1 MNFNPTKL
9 RATARFLGLQAS
21 YLNPVFGDTKADC
34 SVLHQM
40 IEQLAERTIST
51 DQDLDRLRE
60 DLKDDRWA
68 HGLPPSIVAWGGE
81 SQLVPVFS
89 SNSDL
94 AKPGVTLELIDDE
107 SGDPVSAENIKWK
120 CTMVRSL
127 PKGKVWQLKFK
138 LDLSKLNKSLGAYF
152 QLKLK
157 AGEREFRSLVI
168 CPPSCLKSPEELK
181 NSEGPFLP
189 LHAVRTGDEIG
200 MGSLRELRK
209 IATELRENGAKWVS
223 LFPLLPGNFDHPDCD
238 PSPYSALSRL
248 FWNEIY
254 IDIESAMKRHN
265 SSKAHSIFNS
275 DQFQTEAKRLR
286 EDDFADYHAVYQL
299 KNQVL
304 DVLAEEFFATKQ
316 DASNDYQDFLR
327 STPEITG
334 YAAFRAGRESAYET
348 ADRYHRFVQF
358 EMQRQLRDLATS
370 LPLKLYMDFPIGV
383 NDGGFDQSAF
393 PEIFFRK
400 VSVGAP
406 PELVFRNGQDWG
418 FSPFHPK
425 RLRQTGYQYF
435 RKTLRH
441 HLQFAKILR
450 LDHVMGLYR
459 VFAIPKGQG
468 AKSGVYLRYQP
479 EDMLAIAVLEASRSG
494 ADFIGENLGTVPDQ
508 VNRIMKERGIKGMW
522 VLEMETHKSPT
533 SAFSS
538 VTQDQLFCLN
548 THDMPMLTAYL
559 NCEDLPEVSRLG
571 IVDPATASSL
581 AESRKADLRPWI
593 EKYGSPE
600 RGEFANAVIDDLRA
614 VKPLYFVINPED
626 LVGETRPMNIPGT
639 YKEVPNW
646 RRKFSFQGVKFKSS
660 GGKTIR

>member
-1 MNFNPTKL
+1 MKLNTSKL

-21 YLNPVFGDTKADC
+21 YLNPVFGETKADL

-40 IEQLAERTIST
+40 IEQLGERTIST
-51 DQDLDRLRE
+51 DRDLDLLRE
-60 DLKDDRWA
+60 KMKADRWTK
-68 HGLPPSIVAWGGE
+68 GLPPSIVGWGGD
-81 SQLVPVFS
+81 SQSVPVFS
-89 SNSDL
+89 AESGQPQLPES
-94 AKPGVTLELIDDE
+94 LELFDDE
-107 SGDPVSAENIKWK
+107 TGEAVSAENVKWT
-120 CTMVRSL
+120 CSVVRTL
-127 PKGKVWQLKFK
+127 PSGKVWQLKLK
-138 LDLSKLNKSLGAYF
+138 VDLAKLNRSLGAYF

-157 AGEREFRSLVI
+157 VGEQIFRSLLI
-168 CPPSCLKSPEELK
+168 CPPFRLKSPSELK

-189 LHAVRTGDEIG
+189 LHAIRTGDEIG
-200 MGSLRELRK
+200 MGSLRELRRL
-209 IATELRENGAKWVS
+209 APELREKGAKWVS
-223 LFPLLPGNFDHPDCD
+223 LFPLLPGNFNQPDCD

-254 IDIESAMKRHN
+254 IDLDVAMKRLN
-265 SSKAHSIFNS
+265 SSKATSVFNS
-275 DQFQTEAKRLR
+275 DKFQAEAKRLR
-286 EDDFADYHAVYQL
+286 EEEYADYHAVYQL

-304 DVLAEEFFATKQ
+304 AVLAEEFFATNQ
-316 DASNDYQDFLR
+316 DASKEYQDFLR
-327 STPEITG
+327 SAPDLKG
-334 YAAFRAGRESAYET
+334 YAAFRAGSESGFEAV
-348 ADRYHRFVQF
+348 DRFHRFVQF
-358 EMQRQLRDLATS
+358 EMHQQLCDLTES

-383 NDGGFDQSAF
+383 NDGGFDQTAF

-418 FSPFHPK
+418 FSPFHPE
-425 RLRQTGYQYF
+425 RLRQTGYHYF

-468 AKSGVYLRYQP
+468 AKRGVYLRYQP

-508 VNRIMKERGIKGMW
+508 VNRIMNQRGIKGMW
-522 VLEMETHKSPT
+522 VLEMETHQSPS
-533 SAFSS
+533 SAIGS
-538 VTQDQLFCLN
+538 VKEDQLTCLN

-559 NCEDLPEVSRLG
+559 KCEDLPEAAGLG
-571 IVDPATASSL
+571 ILDPETATTL
-581 AESRKADLRPWI
+581 AKSRRADLAPWI
-593 EKYGSPE
+593 EKFGNPDQ
-600 RGEFANAVIDDLRA
+600 GKFAKAVIEDLRA

-626 LVGETRPMNIPGT
+626 LVGETRPINIPGT

-646 RRKFSFQGVKFKSS
+646 TRKFSFRGVPMPES
-660 GGKTIR
+660 